1 MKETKKKND
10 TETDDDDTDEESDT
24 DTEESV
30 EKETE
35 AETSADPKDETEN
48 ETKTNTIQG
57 VPIEIENAGTDQSIS
72 FVNPG
77 SGVMAIT
84 EEGDAEEISKLS
96 SENFRLFID
105 VFVLDDRQEQ
115 VNVKLEGHDG
125 VNSSIEMLD
134 VTIKITQYKQI
145 NQ

>member
-1 MKETKKKND
+1 TEKTKEEKD
-10 TETDDDDTDEESDT
+10 TETK
-24 DTEESV
+24 ESV
-30 EKETE
+30 ETETE

-57 VPIEIENAGTDQSIS
+57 VPIEIENVGTDQSIS

-84 EEGDAEEISKLS
+84 VEGDAEDVSKLS

-105 VFVLDDRQEQ
+105 VSDRDEGEHQLS
-115 VNVKLEGHDG
+115 VTLEGTDR
-125 VNSSIEMLD
+125 VTFSSGMEE
-134 VTIKITQYKQI
+134 VTIEITQ
-145 NQ
+145 